1 MVTPFKAVIVN
12 SQKPELQLLSTTFT
26 VPVEV
31 GIESSAGCSRLHD
44 CSAPA
49 DSTSHTDNIDRC
61 VLLNLSENGKFDTFF
76 IALFFECEKLTP
88 RQRGETRGSFAFG

>member
-12 SQKPELQLLSTTFT
+12 SQKPEPQLLFTTFT

-31 GIESSAGCSRLHD
+31 GIESSAGYSRLHD

-49 DSTSHTDNIDRC
+49 NSMSQTANIDRF

-76 IALFFECEKLTP
+76 IYSLF
-88 RQRGETRGSFAFG
+88 